1 MSFQVVCISHTTAA
15 GGETIG
21 EAVAAQLGFG

>member
-1 MSFQVVCISHTTAA
+1 MQFPVICISHTTAA

-21 EAVAAQLGFG
+21 QAVAEQLEG